1 MFIAHPHTPPNLTHT
16 QDLVTRRKT
25 ETHTEGQPSHWH
37 SLRVACSA
45 FRVQVM
51 VPQSR
56 IGRSHI
62 WRRGSTEVTVC
73 HGGSACG
80 RPRLCTR
87 FEQLRLPQGRGS
99 QVPDRG
105 SKRLRL
111 LGSAQPVP
119 ANGEEEAKKEYERE
133 DTSAT
138 HSPRGHHFATLFCR
152 RVPWTWWRRGR
163 CWWRWW
169 VEDRL
174 LVKVALEPEGCAIA
188 IVTAVAGSASA
199 DLGCPR
205 VSRLKERIVCTL
217 LAFFSATTL
226 CKAGARG
233 HAYRGQLWES
243 CACAC
248 ACTCAAACGRFK
260 SQHFTRVSPGR

>member
-1 MFIAHPHTPPNLTHT
+1 
-16 QDLVTRRKT
+16 
-25 ETHTEGQPSHWH
+25 
-37 SLRVACSA
+37 
-45 FRVQVM
+45 M

-87 FEQLRLPQGRGS
+87 FERLRLPQGRGS

-138 HSPRGHHFATLFCR
+138 HSPRGHHFATLFVCR
-152 RVPWTWWRRGR
+152 RVPWAWWRRGR

-205 VSRLKERIVCTL
+205 VSRFKERKVGAL
-217 LAFFSATTL
+217 LALLSATTL

-233 HAYRGQLWES
+233 HVHAYREQGLSRSSLPES
-243 CACAC
+243 LRIGSCHLHPWSRARCSRHLRLSRTQTSSFLESIAPVHSKYRKT
-248 ACTCAAACGRFK
+248 AWSAER
-260 SQHFTRVSPGR
+260 